1 MAFSGN
7 LQGIS
12 LADVF
17 QNIAANQV
25 TGSLQVRWRE
35 SERYVRF
42 EGGKA
47 AGFSLGVGKGLPL
60 IEHIR
65 QRAYLD
71 EKALQTLTKKLKRS
85 RKSAGTLIL
94 DLGLLTEE
102 ELEGIFA
109 EAVEEN
115 IHDLL
120 ALKEA
125 MFNFTEGDAPP
136 RVFDLDQRNMNVR
149 LEPGPLLI
157 EGARRKDEWDR
168 IQKVI
173 SSDRDLFVVREG
185 WEQAGLDEVGE
196 QVAQLLDGR
205 TDLSAVLSQLPVS
218 RFQIMKVVSDLV
230 IQGHARR
237 ATGDEIQHL
246 IQDALAEGQPEQAVI
261 LLNEALIL
269 ERSNPELRQQLAELH
284 AQLDR
289 PHEAA
294 EEFAALGYQAA
305 QEDRLDD
312 ALEHYSK
319 AARLN
324 PGNLPLH
331 EHWVELLVRA
341 KDGDG
346 LAAAVHGLVKLLL
359 DMGLA
364 DRARTALHK
373 ALDSKL
379 LPEEVEAREDLAH
392 VESSLGNS
400 DQAAEQ
406 YLRLANLVKGNGG
419 QALEYLRKAL
429 VERPHDQALAARIG
443 DIETGTSHRRRV
455 RRRRLFAIGSAFAV
469 LLAFGLAGLMEITAA
484 HRVELALA
492 NGLGTPGSP
501 DALRALRDLQ
511 QVRQGF
517 PWTTSGRRAGEHVA
531 RLVGLHLEIVDKL
544 LGQGEHDRAADLLG
558 ELQGIIQR
566 QDYRQR
572 FKARI
577 ERVGLE
583 RIAARMLAR
592 AELLGEEDPQAIAA
606 IEGELADGNLLDFY
620 LEQLPR
626 LQCARARQAVLTA
639 LVKMDQPR
647 TLVLVSK
654 MYLRERDPA
663 SQALIR
669 ELLDGAEAHRRQGR
683 QGEWEAVYSELE
695 RAELNPETRT
705 RAELALRLLKGL
717 PIGKD

>member
-17 QNIAANQV
+17 QNIAANRV

-35 SERYVRF
+35 TERYVRF
-42 EGGKA
+42 EDGKVS
-47 AGFSLGVGKGLPL
+47 GFSLGVGKGLPL
-60 IEHIR
+60 IDHIR

-71 EKALQTLTKKLKRS
+71 EKALNTLTKKRKRS
-85 RKSAGTLIL
+85 RKGTSTLIV
-94 DLGLLTEE
+94 DLGLLTQDEV
-102 ELEGIFA
+102 EGIFA

-125 MFNFTEGDAPP
+125 LFSFTEGDAPP
-136 RVFDLDQRNMNVR
+136 RVFDLDQRNMSVR
-149 LEPGPLLI
+149 LEPGPLLL
-157 EGARRKDEWDR
+157 EGARRRDEWER
-168 IQKVI
+168 IQRVI

-196 QVAQLLDGR
+196 HVAQLLDGR
-205 TDLSAVLSQLPVS
+205 TDLAAVLKQLSAS
-218 RFQIMKVVSDLV
+218 RFEILKVVSDLV
-230 IQGHARR
+230 LQGHARR

-246 IQDALAEGQPEQAVI
+246 IQDALAEGEPERAVS
-261 LLNEALIL
+261 LLNEALTL
-269 ERSNPELRQQLAELH
+269 ERSNTDLREQLAELH

-289 PHEAA
+289 PQEAA
-294 EEFAALGYQAA
+294 AEYAALGYQASRD
-305 QEDRLDD
+305 DRLED
-312 ALEHYSK
+312 ALGHYST

-324 PGNLPLH
+324 PGDLPLH

-341 KDGDG
+341 KDGEG
-346 LAAAVHGLVKLLL
+346 LATAVHGLVKLLL

-364 DRARTALHK
+364 DRARGALHK

-379 LPEEVEAREDLAH
+379 LPDEVSAREDLAQ
-392 VESSLGNS
+392 VESSRGNS
-400 DQAAEQ
+400 HEAGEE
-406 YLRLANLVKGNGG
+406 YLHLANLVKRDAGR
-419 QALEYLRKAL
+419 ALDYLRKAL
-429 VERPHDQALAARIG
+429 AERPHDQALAARVG
-443 DIETGTSHRRRV
+443 DIESGTLYRRRI
-455 RRRRLFAIGSAFAV
+455 RRRRLIGIGIAFAV
-469 LLAFGLAGLMEITAA
+469 LLAVGLVGLMEITAA

-501 DALRALRDLQ
+501 DALRALHDLQ
-511 QVRQGF
+511 QVRKGF

-531 RLVGLHLEIVDKL
+531 RLVGLHLEIVEEL
-544 LGQGEHDRAADLLG
+544 LSQGEHDRAADLLG
-558 ELQGIIQR
+558 ELQGIVQR

-572 FKARI
+572 FKALI

-639 LVKMDQPR
+639 LLKMDQPR
-647 TLVLVSK
+647 TLALVAK

-663 SQALIR
+663 SRDLIR
-669 ELLDGAEAHRRQGR
+669 ELLNGAEAHRRKGR
-683 QGEWEAVYSELE
+683 QGEWKAVYSELQ
-695 RAELNPETRT
+695 RAELNPETRVQ
-705 RAELALRLLKGL
+705 AELALSLLRGSVG
-717 PIGKD
+717 GKD